1 MLHELAQQHN
11 QTLSLRVRQVA
22 PVDQSVAD
30 HAGDPA
36 ISQAP
41 TTPYNQV
48 LETFATLSK
57 ILLQR
62 FQ

>member
-1 MLHELAQQHN
+1 MLHQLAQQNN
-11 QTLSLRVRQVA
+11 QTLSLPVRQFA
-22 PVDQSVAD
+22 PLDRSLAD
-30 HAGDPA
+30 HGGDPA